1 MWYIKWLCEVYDE
14 TSIMECELVM
24 CASNE
29 IVYTALH
36 LK

>member
-1 MWYIKWLCEVYDE
+1 MWCIKLREVFDE

-24 CASNE
+24 FVSDE
-29 IVYTALH
+29 IIYTALY